1 MPDYDDNPVIRLA
14 GLVHESITDGPG
26 LRLAVFVQGC
36 PHNCPG
42 CHNPETHDPRG
53 GRDITVLEIVRI
65 YDDNPLLSGVT
76 LSGGEPFEQ
85 AAALVPLARAIR
97 ERGGNVIS
105 YSGYTYEQLLKRA
118 KADPTITDLLRISDW
133 LIDGPFVQA
142 LRDLTLLFR
151 GSSNQRI
158 LKLEPDG
165 VGIVSQGSFEN

>member
-1 MPDYDDNPVIRLA
+1 M
-14 GLVHESITDGPG
+14 
-26 LRLAVFVQGC
+26 RLAVFVQGC

>member
-1 MPDYDDNPVIRLA
+1 MRLA

-26 LRLAVFVQGC
+26 IRLAVFVQGC

-53 GRDITVLEIVRI
+53 GRDITVVEIIRI

-118 KADPTITDLLRISDW
+118 EADPAITDLLRASDW
-133 LIDGPFVQA
+133 LIDGPFVLA

-165 VGIVSQGSFEN
+165 VGIVSRDGFEN

>member
-1 MPDYDDNPVIRLA
+1 M
-14 GLVHESITDGPG
+14 
-26 LRLAVFVQGC
+26 RLAVFVQGC

-118 KADPTITDLLRISDW
+118 KADPAITDLLRISDW